1 MAEAAE
7 WYDDQRLGLGD
18 RFIDEV
24 EEAIDLL
31 LEFPAAGPELDPR
44 PDQDALRQFSLR
56 SFPYVLVYAPE
67 EPLLILA
74 VAHTSRMP
82 GYWADRLSEME
93 QGQGGKPTP

>member
-7 WYDDQRLGLGD
+7 WYDDQRVGLGD

-24 EEAIDLL
+24 EEIIDLL

-44 PDQDALRQFSLR
+44 TGQEPLRQFSLR
-56 SFPYVLVYAPE
+56 SFPYVLVYAPG
-67 EPLLILA
+67 EPLLILV

-82 GYWADRLSEME
+82 GYWVDRLAEME
-93 QGQGGKPTP
+93 QDQGDEPTP

>member
-7 WYDDQRLGLGD
+7 WYDDQRVGLGD

-24 EEAIDLL
+24 EEAINLL
-31 LEFPAAGPELDPR
+31 LEFPAAGPEFDPR
-44 PDQDALRQFSLR
+44 SGQDALRQFSLR

-82 GYWADRLSEME
+82 GYWSDRLSEME
-93 QGQGGKPTP
+93 EDQDGEAIP